1 MASKKKM
8 LVVGARGIT
17 GHEGGVEKFA
27 EEFCKRASEIIDV
40 EATCLK
46 HDDRAHSSVRVHVTG
61 TFGFGKTDKIL
72 YYMKAAW
79 LCLTGRYD
87 YVFLLGI
94 NSAALGLFTRLN
106 PRRRPLVTVRSGS
119 IDYLLPKWGRL
130 AKLYF
135 RFSEK
140 TMRFA
145 DHVIAVSP
153 SIQRHLS
160 RKAIAA
166 TLVRNGITRDE
177 GAVETQRVGALAV
190 GRITSQKNYSV
201 LVEAASVLG
210 STLVTIVGG
219 PDKTNEIDVLSSD
232 IVRRGLVNL
241 RMEGALNRQ
250 EVYERLR
257 KAAVFVNCSIHEG
270 MSNSVLEAI
279 QCGAPVLLSD
289 IDANRDLQLPDVHYF
304 DPNNGT
310 QLADLIEQALLDP
323 ESFTVNRNL
332 FPDWDEVV
340 ETILA
345 KIGVSNDNDIHP
357 VHNHEPSKAAAA

>member
-8 LVVGARGIT
+8 LVVGARGIA

-27 EEFCKRASEIIDV
+27 EEFCKRASQIIDV

-87 YVFLLGI
+87 YIFLLGI
-94 NSAALGLFTRLN
+94 NSAALGLIARLN
-106 PRRRPLVTVRSGS
+106 PRRRPQIAVRSGS
-119 IDYLLPKWGRL
+119 IDYHLPKWGRL

-135 RFSEK
+135 RFSET

-153 SIQRHLS
+153 SIQRHLG

-166 TLVRNGITRDE
+166 TLVRNGITKDKVE
-177 GAVETQRVGALAV
+177 FETQRIGALAV

-210 STLVTIVGG
+210 STPVTIVGG
-219 PDKTNEIDVLSSD
+219 PDKTNEFDVLSSD
-232 IVRRGLVNL
+232 IARRGLVNL
-241 RMEGALNRQ
+241 RMEGALERK
-250 EVYERLR
+250 EVYDRLR
-257 KAAVFVNCSIHEG
+257 QAAVFVNCSIHEG

-279 QCGAPVLLSD
+279 QHGAPVLLSD
-289 IDANRDLQLPDVHYF
+289 IDANRDLQLPDIHYF
-304 DPNNGT
+304 DPTNGT
-310 QLADLIEQALLDP
+310 QLADLIEKALVDP
-323 ESFTVNRNL
+323 ETFTVNRNV

-340 ETILA
+340 ATILA
-345 KIGVSNDNDIHP
+345 KIGVSNDHDTHRGNND
-357 VHNHEPSKAAAA
+357 ESRDAAAA

>member
-1 MASKKKM
+1 M

-40 EATCLK
+40 EATCLR
-46 HDDRAHSSVRVHVTG
+46 HDDRAPSSVRVHVTG

-72 YYMKAAW
+72 YYMKAVW

-119 IDYLLPKWGRL
+119 IDYLLPKWGGL

-160 RKAIAA
+160 KKAIDA
-166 TLVRNGITRDE
+166 TLVRNGITRDKGE
-177 GAVETQRVGALAV
+177 VETQRVGALAV

-210 STLVTIVGG
+210 STPVTIVGG
-219 PDKTNEIDVLSSD
+219 PDKTNEIHVLSSD

-241 RMEGALNRQ
+241 KMEGALNRQ

-257 KAAVFVNCSIHEG
+257 QAAVFVNCSIHEG

-304 DPNNGT
+304 DPNDGT
-310 QLADLIEQALLDP
+310 QLADLIEQAMLDP

-357 VHNHEPSKAAAA
+357 VHNHEPSKVAAA

>member
-1 MASKKKM
+1 MASRKKM

-40 EATCLK
+40 EATCLR
-46 HDDRAHSSVRVHVTG
+46 HDDRAPTSVRVHVTG

-94 NSAALGLFTRLN
+94 NSAVLSLFTRLN
-106 PRRRPLVTVRSGS
+106 PRRRPVVTVRSGS

-130 AKLYF
+130 AKRYF

-160 RKAIAA
+160 KKAIDA
-166 TLVRNGITRDE
+166 TLVRNGITRDKGE
-177 GAVETQRVGALAV
+177 VETQRVGALAV

-210 STLVTIVGG
+210 STPVTIVGG
-219 PDKTNEIDVLSSD
+219 PDKTNEIDVLTSD

-257 KAAVFVNCSIHEG
+257 QAAVFVNCSIHEG

-304 DPNNGT
+304 DPNDGT
-310 QLADLIEQALLDP
+310 QLADLIEQAMLDP

-357 VHNHEPSKAAAA
+357 AHNHEPSNVAAA